1 MDDPYVYV
9 VTRDG
14 RRVSHRNHE
23 ARETAL
29 VEARYW
35 TNLIHKVIN
44 GRKVD
49 PTSIVTIARVR
60 LSRCKKI
67 R

>member
-1 MDDPYVYV
+1 MDDPYVFV

-14 RRVSHRNHE
+14 RRVSYTNHE
-23 ARETAL
+23 TREAAL
-29 VEARYW
+29 GEARYW

-49 PTSIVTIARVR
+49 PTSIVTVARVR
-60 LSRCKKI
+60 LSKCKKI

>member
-14 RRVSHRNHE
+14 RRVSHTNHE
-23 ARETAL
+23 SRQEAL
-29 VEARYW
+29 DEARYW

-49 PTSIVTIARVR
+49 PHSIVTVARVR
-60 LSRCKKI
+60 LSKCKKI